1 MCVLLL
7 VVSYHILSR
16 LDICDAQNINVK
28 KLIEARIQ
36 GKHKEVEII
45 FQDLNRKI
53 KT

>member
-1 MCVLLL
+1 MCVFLL

-36 GKHKEVEII
+36 RKQNWVEII
-45 FQDLNRKI
+45 SQD
-53 KT
+53 